1 MVEHEEW
8 REIAIIINAA
18 IIIKRNNHQVKNPK
32 YYKYFHRTNQIDSN
46 LYSQATLPRN
56 NAPEKYILIEIWKE
70 KMLIISNRARLI
82 TSAEKLTPAIDA
94 VGLDFRGAAFAR
106 FKRSEK
112 KPLP

>member
-18 IIIKRNNHQVKNPK
+18 IIIKRNNHQEKYPK

-56 NAPEKYILIEIWKE
+56 NAPGKYILIEI
-70 KMLIISNRARLI
+70 
-82 TSAEKLTPAIDA
+82 
-94 VGLDFRGAAFAR
+94 
-106 FKRSEK
+106 
-112 KPLP
+112 